1 MGRLTPQPMR
11 RTRPPRIAQDTAMDA
26 EQLNQIETRL
36 EDLSARTAAL
46 RGYL

>member
-1 MGRLTPQPMR
+1 
-11 RTRPPRIAQDTAMDA
+11 MDA
-26 EQLNQIETRL
+26 EHLNQIETRL